1 MNMEQATVE
10 GGVAKLLQN
19 LVTGIYSILFESIS
33 RNISYFPLSLNI
45 INLISFLTQNLLI
58 IPRVMQNSSFL
69 KNLKVRLSCRLR
81 LRAEHCASLPSSSV
95 KPMPRR

>member
-1 MNMEQATVE
+1 MNMEQATVG

-19 LVTGIYSILFESIS
+19 LVTSYSILFESIS

-58 IPRVMQNSSFL
+58 IPR
-69 KNLKVRLSCRLR
+69 
-81 LRAEHCASLPSSSV
+81 
-95 KPMPRR
+95 